1 MIGGII
7 FLLIIYAC
15 LVGAYYIY
23 KREKTDISDCP
34 NDPVCYNPVTPQGTK
49 KDCKFAYIVLLM
61 AAMNSLVISSPSFA
75 KAYGETTKGID
86 PASVKELMDYDTR
99 FDVGGIYSFEK
110 LHEERAKNYP
120 AKETKESKASLDTWQ
135 RNNCIS
141 VLKSKTKF
149 KTNWLYFGDGF

>member
-15 LVGAYYIY
+15 LVGGYYIY
-23 KREKTDISDCP
+23 KREKTDISGCP
-34 NDPVCYNPVTPQGTK
+34 HDPVCTSHGGAAK
-49 KDCKFAYIVLLM
+49 KDCKFVYVVLIM
-61 AAMNSLVISSPSFA
+61 DAMKSLVISSPSFA
-75 KAYGETTKGID
+75 KAYSESKNGID
-86 PASVKELMDYDTR
+86 PASLKELMDYDTR
-99 FDVGGIYSFEK
+99 FDVGGIYSLEK

-120 AKETKESKASLDTWQ
+120 AEQTKESKASLETWQ